1 MKPTLAPLEQ
11 ITALRLM
18 ARETVPA
25 DYRDLNNHMNVRYYM
40 AIFDEAGYPLYE
52 MLGLTPDIL
61 GPLNG
66 GGFDLEH
73 HLSYLNEVLIGDEV
87 AVYLRMLKRT
97 AKRMHYLMFMVNI
110 TRGQV
115 AAIFECVNS
124 YADLSVR
131 KTAPW
136 PAATAAR
143 LDTLVAESDALE
155 WPAPVCGVIAP

>member
-73 HLSYLNEVLIGDEV
+73 HLSYLNEVLIAAGGCRAPGYTEEQ
-87 AVYLRMLKRT
+87 
-97 AKRMHYLMFMVNI
+97 
-110 TRGQV
+110 GV
-115 AAIFECVNS
+115 AAMAPDEIVIRVELGRADASATVWTTDFS
-124 YADLSVR
+124 YDYVR
-131 KTAPW
+131 IN
-136 PAATAAR
+136 
-143 LDTLVAESDALE
+143 AEYRS
-155 WPAPVCGVIAP
+155 